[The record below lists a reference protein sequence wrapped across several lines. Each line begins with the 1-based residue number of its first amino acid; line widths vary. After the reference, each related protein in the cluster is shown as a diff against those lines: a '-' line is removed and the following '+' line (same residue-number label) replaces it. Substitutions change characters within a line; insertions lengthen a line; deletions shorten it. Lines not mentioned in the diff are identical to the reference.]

1 MIENVL
7 SFEDKAK
14 AQRFFR
20 PIIENINWL
29 QSHGLSI
36 NGRHLKFSFSTIV
49 ADNLAAHLVGGF
61 QCSFS
66 NGFSCRRCY
75 ITHAERTLPIDLV
88 KASPRTIHHHDH
100 LVRRVNMDPSE
111 SPLMGVVGRSPIDGL
126 VGFHPVTSLH
136 ADIMH
141 DFVEGVR
148 PMIIMGILKQAS
160 AMRIMT
166 YGETTFLI
174 RQRLRESTSN
184 RSSNL
189 CRSRGCDRR
198 VSSPPDCPMSLLFP
212 SKHRSD

>member
-1 MIENVL
+1 MTENAL
-7 SFEDKAK
+7 SFEDKPKAK
-14 AQRFFR
+14 RFFR

-29 QSHGLSI
+29 QSNGLSI
-36 NGRHLKFSFSTIV
+36 NGRDLKFSFSTLV

-88 KASPRTIHHHDH
+88 KPNPRTIHHHDH
-100 LVRRVNMDPSE
+100 LVRRVNADPSE
-111 SPLMGVVGRSPIDGL
+111 SPLMGVVGRSPMDGL
-126 VGFHPVTSLH
+126 VGFHPLTSLP

-141 DFVEGVR
+141 DFVEGVC

-160 AMRIMT
+160 AMRILT
-166 YGETTFLI
+166 YGETNFLI
-174 RQRLRESTSN
+174 WQRLCESILN

-189 CRSRGCDRR
+189 CTVGAENVTDE
-198 VSSPPDCPMSLLFP
+198 SLLP
-212 SKHRSD
+212 QIAR